1 MEYSILTPLTLIAA
15 PFFIAGFLVE
25 TFVFWMFTGKT
36 RVSFWKSIA
45 TVFTANLTTAVLM
58 FFISFYANN
67 EINLLWYLIAFAMA
81 IVIEW
86 LVYIPF
92 YYNKEIHGFKLLLI
106 SAIGNSITFL
116 LIGFLIFYQNGLL
129 DKYLIQFG
137 II

>member
-15 PFFIAGFLVE
+15 PFLIAGLLVE
-25 TFVFWMFTGKT
+25 IFVFWMFTGKT
-36 RVSFWKSIA
+36 RVSFWKAIL
-45 TVFTANLTTAVLM
+45 TVFTANLATAVLM

-67 EINLLWYLIAFAMA
+67 EINLLWYLIAFALA

-92 YYNKEIHGFKLLLI
+92 YYNKETHNFKLLLI
-106 SAIGNSITFL
+106 STIGNSITFV

-129 DKYLIQFG
+129 DKYLTQFG